1 LGDNGHGPKIGEA
14 LPLFGEGNWV
24 PSNNNNKPICNA
36 PDASVTDPEA
46 RWPGPRA
53 TSVSGDI
60 LIHPAVG
67 SQRTEAESWGL
78 CVFLGGAVFPSNIM
92 WPGPRPTSVPSGIW
106 MGPAV
111 WPQCAWAEN
120 SGASFWQGGLGPYVT
135 QCGLGRCLP
144 RMKWHLD
151 ACNRLATIHGP
162 KMVVLCP
169 PFFWGGAGSSSNTKS
184 PGLMTTSILRGILIH
199 PAVGPQRIWAKLGLC
214 PF

>member
-1 LGDNGHGPKIGEA
+1 

-111 WPQCAWAEN
+111 WPVCMGRKFGGVFLARGEAGSPCNNVAWADAYPAR
-120 SGASFWQGGLGPYVT
+120 SGILMHATVWPQYMGQKWWCCT
-135 QCGLGRCLP
+135 LP
-144 RMKWHLD
+144 
-151 ACNRLATIHGP
+151 
-162 KMVVLCP
+162 
-169 PFFWGGAGSSSNTKS
+169 FWGE
-184 PGLMTTSILRGILIH
+184 RGPRLT
-199 PAVGPQRIWAKLGLC
+199 QSRLG
-214 PF
+214 